1 MGEFA
6 ESSGVANDGH
16 IFGCDRAEMVSV
28 GPTADG
34 LCRLCL
40 MPVVQG

>member
-1 MGEFA
+1 MEEFA
-6 ESSGVANDGH
+6 ESSGVADDGH

-28 GPTADG
+28 GPTTNG

-40 MPVVQG
+40 MPGVQG